1 MISKLLEKGERVDA
15 VTNVRLTLFI
25 CFTDYL
31 IFPVSYLKENY
42 TALHIAVESGRPN
55 VVETLLGH
63 GAQVHIKGNQ
73 LTLILYTI

>member
-15 VTNVRLTLFI
+15 VTN
-25 CFTDYL
+25 
-31 IFPVSYLKENY
+31 ENY

-63 GAQVHIKGNQ
+63 GAQVHIKGD
-73 LTLILYTI
+73 LAFSITS